1 MIDNISDATV
11 LIVDDDAEVRTALE
25 NLLRSMDFRV
35 KSFAS
40 AQKFME
46 GPPTWGPCCLVLDVR
61 LPGQS
66 GLELQAQLAA
76 QGVKAPIVFISGY
89 ADVHMSV
96 KAMKAG
102 AVEFLQKPFR
112 DQDLLDAVQNAIERD
127 RQRLS
132 EEKMF
137 AGLKRRYETL
147 TMREREIFPR
157 VTAGLTNKVIAAA
170 LGLSE
175 ITVKIHRGNIMRKMA
190 ARTLADLVRIDERLK
205 RSGA

>member
-11 LIVDDDAEVRTALE
+11 IIVDDDAEVRTALE
-25 NLLRSMDFRV
+25 NLLRSMGFRV

-46 GPPTWGPCCLVLDVR
+46 GPPSWGPCCLVLDVR

-76 QGVKAPIVFISGY
+76 QGVKLPIVFISGY
-89 ADVHMSV
+89 ADIQMSV

-112 DQDLLDAVQNAIERD
+112 DQDLLDAVQMSIERD
-127 RQRLS
+127 RQRLN
-132 EEKMF
+132 EENTV

-147 TMREREIFPR
+147 TVREREIFPR
-157 VTAGLTNKVIAAA
+157 VTAGSTNKVIAAG

-205 RSGA
+205 RLGA

>member
-11 LIVDDDAEVRTALE
+11 IIVDDDAEVRTALE

-46 GPPTWGPCCLVLDVR
+46 GPPSWGPCCLVLDVR

-89 ADVHMSV
+89 ADVRMSV

-190 ARTLADLVRIDERLK
+190 ARTLADLVRIDEKLK

>member
-1 MIDNISDATV
+1 MIDNVSDATV
-11 LIVDDDAEVRTALE
+11 IIVDDDAEVRTALE
-25 NLLRSMDFRV
+25 SLLRSMGFRV

-40 AQKFME
+40 AQKFTE
-46 GPPTWGPCCLVLDVR
+46 GPPSWGPCCLVLDVR

-66 GLELQAQLAA
+66 GLELQAQLAT
-76 QGVKAPIVFISGY
+76 QGVKLPIVFISGY
-89 ADVHMSV
+89 ADIQMSV

-132 EEKMF
+132 EEKMVS
-137 AGLKRRYETL
+137 GLKRRFETL

-190 ARTLADLVRIDERLK
+190 ARTLADLVRIDEKLK
-205 RSGA
+205 RTGA

>member
-1 MIDNISDATV
+1 MVDNISDATV
-11 LIVDDDAEVRTALE
+11 IIVDDDADVRTALE
-25 NLLRSMDFRV
+25 NLLRSMGFRV

-46 GPPTWGPCCLVLDVR
+46 GPPSWGPCCLVLDVR

-76 QGVKAPIVFISGY
+76 QGVKLPIVFISGY
-89 ADVHMSV
+89 ADIPMSV

-112 DQDLLDAVQNAIERD
+112 DQDLLDAVQMSIERD
-127 RQRLS
+127 RQRLG
-132 EEKMF
+132 EEKTS

-147 TMREREIFPR
+147 TVREREIFPR
-157 VTAGLTNKVIAAA
+157 VTGGSTNKVIAAE

-175 ITVKIHRGNIMRKMA
+175 ITIKIHRGNIMRKMA
-190 ARTLADLVRIDERLK
+190 ARTLADLVRIDEKLK
-205 RSGA
+205 RLGA

>member
-11 LIVDDDAEVRTALE
+11 IIVDDDAEVRTALE
-25 NLLRSMDFRV
+25 NLLRSMGFRV

-46 GPPTWGPCCLVLDVR
+46 GPPSWGPCCLVLDVR

-76 QGVKAPIVFISGY
+76 QGVKLPIVFISGY
-89 ADVHMSV
+89 ADIQMSV

>member
-1 MIDNISDATV
+1 MTENISDATV
-11 LIVDDDAEVRTALE
+11 IIVDDDADVRTALE
-25 NLLRSMDFRV
+25 NLLRSMGFRV

-46 GPPTWGPCCLVLDVR
+46 GPPSWGPCCLVLDVR

-66 GLELQAQLAA
+66 GLDLQAQLAA
-76 QGVKAPIVFISGY
+76 QGVKVPIVFISGH
-89 ADVHMSV
+89 ADIQMSV
-96 KAMKAG
+96 QAMKAG

-127 RQRLS
+127 RRRLS
-132 EEKMF
+132 EEKMV

-147 TMREREIFPR
+147 TSREREVFPR
-157 VTAGLTNKVIAAA
+157 VTAGLTNKAIAAG

-175 ITVKIHRGNIMRKMA
+175 ITIKIHRGNIMRKMA
-190 ARTLADLVRIDERLK
+190 ARTLADLVRIYEKLK
-205 RSGA
+205 RPGG